1 MERHEFNALFRA
13 FAEAAG
19 LQTPLR
25 LLLLAWVESNWRQ
38 VSEMDLNQVKEFL
51 ALARSN
57 IISDQ
62 VTKKA
67 MTTYTK
73 KRGEVDI
80 PLVVIQRV
88 NVYIQA
94 ALNQIVSDDLAVF
107 QRLVETLGLSE
118 SGGDP
123 SRRPR

>member
-1 MERHEFNALFRA
+1 MERHDFDALFRA
-13 FAEAAG
+13 FTEAAG

-25 LLLLAWVESNWRQ
+25 LLFLAWVESNWRQ

-57 IISDQ
+57 IIADR
-62 VTKKA
+62 VAKKA
-67 MTTYTK
+67 ITTYTS

-80 PLVVIQRV
+80 PLVIIQRV

-94 ALNQIVSDDLAVF
+94 ALNQVVRDDLQTF
-107 QRLVETLGLSE
+107 RRLVESLQLRE
-118 SGGDP
+118 SDEGSPPVGI
-123 SRRPR
+123 